1 VPVPLEIGTLS
12 LSWAFFA
19 RQAALLYWLIKPP
32 RANLSTYLVSVCADT
47 PSVEALFVD
56 RPDPEGI
63 ALNARGFGE
72 TPGTGVPAAIGN
84 AIYHAIGRRLREVP
98 FTQDKLL

>member
-1 VPVPLEIGTLS
+1 MVDPNT
-12 LSWAFFA
+12 A
-19 RQAALLYWLIKPP
+19 RVVNP
-32 RANLSTYLVSVCADT
+32 NLSTYLVPVCADV

-56 RPDPEGI
+56 PEEPNAELTGI
-63 ALNARGFGE
+63 RGFGE

-84 AIYHAIGRRLREVP
+84 AIYHAIGRRLRDVP